1 MFEPLRTSYFL
12 SREIVVP
19 SPGAGMPLWRER
31 LFAAMV
37 RNASNAAEYFKLPAN
52 RVLELGA
59 RVEI

>member
-1 MFEPLRTSYFL
+1 
-12 SREIVVP
+12 
-19 SPGAGMPLWRER
+19 MPLWRER
-31 LFAAMV
+31 LFATMA